1 MCTCGFHGII
11 FNEAWVTFT
20 SHSIQRSLWG
30 ASGVVCCLYI
40 RRNSCEYPK
49 VQRGPSTVLTKRL
62 RALQS
67 VRFRARAG
75 TSVIGCHVLRLAPR
89 VQRISMPRS
98 PLSKIKDQG
107 GCERSVCFHQ
117 KLCESRRRAARG
129 CTSCCFPIFVAAYFL
144 HFRFSAWWL
153 SIHNNFSTSAAICA
167 LGDYVGDRNRVT
179 G

>member
-30 ASGVVCCLYI
+30 ASGLACCLYI

-49 VQRGPSTVLTKRL
+49 VQRGPSTALTKRL
-62 RALQS
+62 RASQS
-67 VRFRARAG
+67 VRFRAWAG
-75 TSVIGCHVLRLAPR
+75 TVCRRHVLRLAPR

-98 PLSKIKDQG
+98 PLSKIKDQE

-144 HFRFSAWWL
+144 HFRLSAWWL

>member
-30 ASGVVCCLYI
+30 ASGLVCCLYI

-62 RALQS
+62 RASQS
-67 VRFRARAG
+67 VRFRAWAG
-75 TSVIGCHVLRLAPR
+75 TLVIGSHVLRLAPR

>member
-1 MCTCGFHGII
+1 MRC
-11 FNEAWVTFT
+11 
-20 SHSIQRSLWG
+20 QYL
-30 ASGVVCCLYI
+30 

-62 RALQS
+62 RASQS
-67 VRFRARAG
+67 VRFRAWAG
-75 TSVIGCHVLRLAPR
+75 AVCRRHVLRLAPR
-89 VQRISMPRS
+89 VQRFSMPRS

-107 GCERSVCFHQ
+107 GCECSLRFHQ

-129 CTSCCFPIFVAAYFL
+129 FTSCSFPIFVSAYFL
-144 HFRFSAWWL
+144 HFRFSTWWL